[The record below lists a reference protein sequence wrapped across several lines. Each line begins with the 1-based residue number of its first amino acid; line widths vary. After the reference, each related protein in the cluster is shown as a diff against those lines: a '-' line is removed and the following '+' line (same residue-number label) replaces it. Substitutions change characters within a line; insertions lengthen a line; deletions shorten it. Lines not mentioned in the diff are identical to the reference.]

1 LSFEEDLRLAGRG
14 ALSDHGA
21 LTAPVLF
28 QLEALDRLLVRW
40 STGLDLVGFRT
51 REERIRRYFA
61 EPLAASTSLPSEGRA
76 LDIGSGGGS
85 PGLPFAIVRPGL
97 DFILLEPRRKRR
109 LFLEEA
115 SRELGLRNVEVRA
128 ERFERGAVFDL
139 AAISTRGV
147 RLSLEDLDAVFEA
160 LSIGGRFL
168 WLGGAARLLGAA
180 GELAGRLRVLGPTP
194 LLPGSDARLLVVT
207 REA

>member
-14 ALSDHGA
+14 ALPDHAA

-85 PGLPFAIVRPGL
+85 PGLPFAIAKPGL

-115 SRELGLRNVEVRA
+115 SRELGLRNVEVRE
-128 ERFERGAVFDL
+128 ERFERGAAFDL

-147 RLSLEDLDAVFEA
+147 RLSLEDLDAVVEA
-160 LSIGGRFL
+160 LSLGGRFL
-168 WLGGAARLLGAA
+168 WLGGAARLLEVA

-194 LLPGSDARLLVVT
+194 LLPGSDAQLLVVT